1 MARQDAVGL
10 DIGTHSVNIAQISTV
25 GGTATLTNFGG
36 VTLPPG
42 AVREGE
48 VVDVDVVAAA
58 IDQLWSDAGISE
70 RRVHL
75 GVANRRVVVGQ
86 VDLPAM
92 EEAELRSA
100 LRSQVQDYSP
110 TPVEEAALDFHR
122 LEEFTGEDG
131 SPMVRLLFVA
141 AHRDMVS
148 NHISAVMKAG
158 LEPEGVDLNAFAVLR
173 ALVPDPD
180 AGAGSE
186 MLVDI
191 GAGVTNII
199 MHEHGIPRFVRVVL
213 LGGGDITETIASDL
227 SIPEDHA
234 EAMKIQLGLRGD
246 ETDSARTIEKRAD
259 QFIDEVRG
267 ALDHYLAQTDAG
279 PISRL
284 VLSGGGSKLLGLC
297 ERMTDAL
304 LPPVVMG
311 HPLATLPV
319 QGTVYGPDQLAEVEP
334 VLTTAIGLALVATV

>member
-10 DIGTHSVNIAQISTV
+10 DIGTHSVTIAQISTV
-25 GGTATLTNFGG
+25 DGAATLTNFGG

-48 VVDVDVVAAA
+48 VVDVDTVAAA

-75 GVANRRVVVGQ
+75 GVSNRRVVVGQ

-92 EEAELRSA
+92 EEAELRST

-122 LEEFTGEDG
+122 LEEFSGEDG
-131 SPMVRLLFVA
+131 APMVRVLFVA
-141 AHRDMVS
+141 AHREMVS
-148 NHISAVMKAG
+148 NHISAAMKAG

-173 ALVPDPD
+173 ALVPGPD
-180 AGAGSE
+180 SEAGTE

-199 MHEHGIPRFVRVVL
+199 VHERGTPRFVRVVL
-213 LGGGDITETIASDL
+213 LGGSDITEGMAGDL
-227 SIPEDHA
+227 GVSEDQA
-234 EAMKIQLGLRGD
+234 EVMKIQLGLKGG
-246 ETDSARTIEKRAD
+246 ETDSPRIIEKRVD

-279 PISRL
+279 RIGRL
-284 VLSGGGSKLLGLC
+284 VLSGGGSMLLGLC
-297 ERMTDAL
+297 ERMTDTLL
-304 LPPVVMG
+304 LPVEIG

-319 QGTVYGPDQLAEVEP
+319 QGTIYGPDQLAEVEP